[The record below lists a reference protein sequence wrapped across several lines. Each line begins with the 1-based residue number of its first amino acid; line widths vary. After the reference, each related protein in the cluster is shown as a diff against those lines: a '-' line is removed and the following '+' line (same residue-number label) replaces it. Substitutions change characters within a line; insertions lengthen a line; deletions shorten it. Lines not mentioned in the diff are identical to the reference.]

1 MSQRAKR
8 VFAGIASSAALRPL
22 FGPLLRDRAV
32 IYMLHRF
39 REQHGHHH
47 DDPRLLRAC
56 LALLRRHRVP
66 ILSLREAF
74 RRLAAHEPLEGVI
87 FTVDDGYFDFAT
99 LAAPVFQEFDVPAT
113 VFVATGF
120 VDGQYWF
127 WWDKLTLALNQTAAK
142 QLTLGQGGKTYPLTT
157 LRQRSRANGCTIE
170 WIRALPQEQR
180 AHALEDVLAQLGI
193 SVPRNPVP
201 AYQPLTW
208 DEIRGLA
215 RQGMEFAPHTV
226 HHPSV
231 SSMSA
236 NAVRAEVRGSMRR
249 LQEEGIDYVPIFAY
263 PYGQSMDISPE
274 AVQVVRE
281 EGLNGAV
288 TALPGYMASGED
300 AFMVPRFA
308 FPQDLVDVRQVVFG
322 FERFKEVIHA
332 WRAS

>member
-8 VFAGIASSAALRPL
+8 IFAGIASSAALRPF
-22 FGPLLRDRAV
+22 FGRLLRDRAV

-87 FTVDDGYFDFAT
+87 FTVDDGYFDCGT
-99 LAAPVFQEFDVPAT
+99 LAAPVFREFDVPAT

-120 VDGQYWF
+120 VDGHYWF
-127 WWDKLTLALNQTAAK
+127 WWDKLTLALNQTATTA
-142 QLTLGQGGKTYPLTT
+142 LRLGEGGKSYPLTS
-157 LRQRSRANGCTIE
+157 LQQRSHANVCTVE
-170 WIRALPQEQR
+170 WIRSLPQEQR
-180 AHALEDVLAQLGI
+180 AAALEHVLRQLGI
-193 SVPRNPVP
+193 TVPERPVP
-201 AYQPLTW
+201 AYRPLTW
-208 DEIRGLA
+208 DEIRSLSK
-215 RQGMEFAPHTV
+215 QGIEFAPHTV
-226 HHPSV
+226 NHPSV
-231 SSMSA
+231 ASMSA
-236 NAVRAEVRGSMRR
+236 SSVREEVQGSVRR
-249 LQEEGIDYVPIFAY
+249 LAEEGIDYVPVFAY
-263 PYGQSMDISPE
+263 PYGQQADLSPE
-274 AVQVVRE
+274 AAQVVKD
-281 EGLNGAV
+281 EGLSGAV
-288 TALPGYMASGED
+288 TALPGYVTSGND
-300 AFMVPRFA
+300 PFFVPRFS